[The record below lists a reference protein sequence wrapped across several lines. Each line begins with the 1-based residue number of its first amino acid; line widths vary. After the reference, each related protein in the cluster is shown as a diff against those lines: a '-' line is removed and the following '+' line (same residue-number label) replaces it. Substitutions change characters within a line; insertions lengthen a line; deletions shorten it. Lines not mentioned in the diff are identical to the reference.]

1 MKQYMP
7 IKKCYILP
15 TMVMIATF
23 ATFTLP
29 HFRCKTLEFIQNN
42 YIYYY
47 RLC

>member
-1 MKQYMP
+1 MNYCIIIRKYC
-7 IKKCYILP
+7 IFS
-15 TMVMIATF
+15 TIAFIAAF

-29 HFRCKTLEFIQNN
+29 HLRCKTLEFIQNN